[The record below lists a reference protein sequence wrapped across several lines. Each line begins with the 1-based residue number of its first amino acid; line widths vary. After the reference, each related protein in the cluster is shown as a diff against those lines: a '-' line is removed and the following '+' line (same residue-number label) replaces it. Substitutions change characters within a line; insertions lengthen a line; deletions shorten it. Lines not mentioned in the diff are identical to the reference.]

1 MSSVLFRGFSLCLKR
16 SLKPQQVSNCCRRH
30 LSSFRDRKRFY
41 NKVDVVETK
50 NGYQITLDNKTVKTP
65 HGQHLCVPYQ
75 PLAAA
80 LSVEWDAQ
88 EEVIK
93 PEFMH
98 LTALTNTVIDDP
110 LGKKIESRV
119 HEILEY
125 LLTDT
130 VCFLSDE
137 PEELFAL
144 QKQEWGPLWSWF
156 DNRFNVSLS
165 PTSSLLVEISPQL
178 RDTMQDYITSF
189 NKWSLTGF
197 EYAVESAKSL
207 VIACALAEK
216 EISVEKAASLSRL
229 EVEFQIQKWGNVEWA
244 HEVDLM
250 DLRSR
255 LAAATLF
262 FHLTSGS
269 TLDSYKD

>member
-1 MSSVLFRGFSLCLKR
+1 MSSILFRGFSFRFAR
-16 SLKPQQVSNCCRRH
+16 SASAKQVSNCSRRY

-41 NKVDVVETK
+41 DKVDVVETK
-50 NGYQITLDNKTVKTP
+50 NGYQITLDNKAVKTP
-65 HGQHLCVPYQ
+65 HGRQLCVPYQ

-80 LSVEWDAQ
+80 LSVEWDSQ
-88 EEVIK
+88 EEFIK

-110 LGKKIESRV
+110 LGKTIESRI
-119 HEILEY
+119 HDILEY

-130 VCFLSDE
+130 VCFLSEE
-137 PEELFAL
+137 PEELLAV
-144 QKQEWGPLWSWF
+144 QENEWGPLWKWF
-156 DNRFNVSLS
+156 NDRYQVSLI
-165 PTSSLLVEISPQL
+165 PTNSLLVEISPEL
-178 RDTMQDYITSF
+178 RNTMQEYVSSF
-189 NKWSLTGF
+189 NNWSLTGF
-197 EYAVESAKSL
+197 EYAVESGKSL

-216 EISVEKAASLSRL
+216 EISVERAASLSRL
-229 EVEFQIQKWGNVEWA
+229 EVEFQIKKWGSVEWA

-262 FHLTSGS
+262 LHLTSGS
-269 TLDSYKD
+269 TLDGYKE